1 MQDLEKAILFFDGEC
16 GLCQRSVRLLARIDF
31 KRRLYFAP
39 LQSITAQRFVTA
51 EVRASLNTIVFKP
64 AESRST
70 HIRSEALIEA
80 LKACHGGA
88 AAAAY
93 GLQMIPKR
101 WRDAGYKWIAHKRHA
116 LSRQFCPLPPSKFT
130 SRQLP

>member
-1 MQDLEKAILFFDGEC
+1 M
-16 GLCQRSVRLLARIDF
+16 
-31 KRRLYFAP
+31 
-39 LQSITAQRFVTA
+39 
-51 EVRASLNTIVFKP
+51 
-64 AESRST
+64 
-70 HIRSEALIEA
+70 
-80 LKACHGGA
+80 GGA

-116 LSRQFCPLPPSKFT
+116 LSRQFSPLPPSKFT

>member
-1 MQDLEKAILFFDGEC
+1 MQDIEKPILFFDGEC
-16 GLCQRSVRLLARIDF
+16 GLCQRSVWLLARIDF

-39 LQSITAQRFVTA
+39 LQGITAQRFVPA

-64 AESRST
+64 AGSRST

-80 LKACHGGA
+80 LKACHWGA

-93 GLQMIPKR
+93 GLQMIPKG
-101 WRDAGYKWIAHKRHA
+101 WRDAGYNWIAHKRQF
-116 LSRQFCPLPPSKFT
+116 LSRQFCPVQPSKIT